1 MARSSLP
8 GSRWLGPRRPPQI
21 GRLTAAVAPDGLP
34 VLRRAA
40 HAGLVHVFAVGDR
53 SPVASEGGDPGLTGP
68 GSASWQV
75 LGEPAAIA
83 GGVRALLI
91 QTLHPLAMAGVA
103 DHSDYRDDPLGR
115 LRRTSRYVT
124 TVTFGTTDQAL
135 EVTRIVR
142 RVHAR
147 VHGTA
152 PDGRPYRADDPDLLA
167 WVSCA
172 LTSSFLAADRLWS
185 PMPVDAA
192 TADRFVD
199 EQSRLAALLDPR
211 VELAPFER
219 DEQTRADLCTG
230 RVALPLLDRLP
241 RSVAE
246 LEAAMDDFARG
257 FHVGE
262 QTRAAVRFL
271 RRPPLDRP
279 LRAAYRIVFAGAAA
293 SIARRDR
300 RRLGLPDGR
309 VSASLGVAQTTA
321 LMTALRTS
329 AGRSPAARA
338 ARARTDGSGD
348 DSTGPDGTGP
358 DGTAD
363 DLQRTSSSHTS
374 PSAASP

>member
-1 MARSSLP
+1 MACSTLP

-53 SPVASEGGDPGLTGP
+53 SPVASDGDDPGLTGP
-68 GSASWQV
+68 GSASWRV

-103 DHSDYRDDPLGR
+103 DHSDYRADPLGR

-152 PDGRPYRADDPDLLA
+152 PDGRPYRADDPDLLT

-185 PMPVDAA
+185 PTPVDTAA
-192 TADRFVD
+192 ADRFVD

-211 VELAPFER
+211 VDLSPFEHDEHARAALR
-219 DEQTRADLCTG
+219 DG
-230 RVALPLLDRLP
+230 RVELPLLEGLP
-241 RSVAE
+241 RSVGD
-246 LEAAMDDFARG
+246 LETAMDDFARG
-257 FHVGE
+257 FHVGG
-262 QTRAAVRFL
+262 QARAAVRFL

-279 LRAAYRIVFAGAAA
+279 LRTAYRVVFAGAAA
-293 SIARRDR
+293 SISRRDR

-309 VSASLGVAQTTA
+309 VSAAAGIAQTTA
-321 LMTALRTS
+321 LLTALRAS

-338 ARARTDGSGD
+338 ARARIGDSGGA
-348 DSTGPDGTGP
+348 GPAH

>member
-1 MARSSLP
+1 MSRSTLP

-21 GRLTAAVAPDGLP
+21 GRLTAAVVPDGLP

-103 DHSDYRDDPLGR
+103 DHSDYQDDPLGR

-152 PDGRPYRADDPDLLA
+152 PDGRPYRADDPELLA
-167 WVSCA
+167 WVSCV

-185 PMPVDAA
+185 PTPVDTAA
-192 TADRFVD
+192 ADRFVD

-211 VELAPFER
+211 VDLAPFVHDER
-219 DEQTRADLCTG
+219 ARADLRAR
-230 RVALPLLDRLP
+230 RVDLPLLDTLP
-241 RSVAE
+241 RSVAD

-262 QTRAAVRFL
+262 QARAAVRFL

-279 LRAAYRIVFAGAAA
+279 LRAAYRVVFTGAAA

-300 RRLGLPDGR
+300 RRLGLPTGR
-309 VSASLGVAQTTA
+309 VSTAAGIAQTTA
-321 LMTALRTS
+321 LMTALRAS

-338 ARARTDGSGD
+338 ARARTGASGD
-348 DSTGPDGTGP
+348 AGTGHV
-358 DGTAD
+358 GTGG